1 MWEMYL
7 PRHNCTVT
15 RTQGVHY
22 CGFPIAMKAWM
33 VTINGNKMSLSLW
46 DCEPGRTGSPKGKLC
61 KGSSVGSGGR
71 GLAMLRNPGVREPS
85 SQVRIGLRLVGT
97 DTIGSLAFSPK
108 CVSKH
113 QEIARKQL
121 KSSWNCWELLGN
133 RQRRLQ
139 TDKELS
145 ESEREISSGDCSEE
159 TTGERERREKK
170 NCQDGY
176 WEQLR
181 TKHRTEQREKET
193 RKLMERDEDRR
204 KGSRT
209 EDGTMVLDVVTAV
222 YGGYSPW
229 NEPAVAKIEMQW
241 SRAWRQRI
249 CWVRCPDLNNPDRIL
264 CDRDQRHTEGG
275 STGNRIEF
283 ADACGTRGRVT
294 DTGMTE
300 EQDGRTGSGAL
311 SMASVLSVQDVWL
324 ETKPSLFVYLGHV
337 GMVG

>member
-1 MWEMYL
+1 MAGS
-7 PRHNCTVT
+7 VT
-15 RTQGVHY
+15 GTLSSGT
-22 CGFPIAMKAWM
+22 AKA
-33 VTINGNKMSLSLW
+33 VK
-46 DCEPGRTGSPKGKLC
+46 E
-61 KGSSVGSGGR
+61 
-71 GLAMLRNPGVREPS
+71 
-85 SQVRIGLRLVGT
+85 
-97 DTIGSLAFSPK
+97 
-108 CVSKH
+108 
-113 QEIARKQL
+113 QL
-121 KSSWNCWELLGN
+121 ELLGVTGKPSKTRGTSLLETVLK
-133 RQRRLQ
+133 RQQ
-139 TDKELS
+139 
-145 ESEREISSGDCSEE
+145 ERESGEKRKTARTVTGSSYRRNTEQN
-159 TTGERERREKK
+159 RER
-170 NCQDGY
+170 
-176 WEQLR
+176 
-181 TKHRTEQREKET
+181 ET

-209 EDGTMVLDVVTAV
+209 EDGTIVLDVVTAV

-249 CWVRCPDLNNPDRIL
+249 SWVRCPDLNNPDRTL

-311 SMASVLSVQDVWL
+311 SMASVLSVQDGWL